1 MPEKS
6 FGVTLMPLMFGQLS
20 RQAACTV
27 RVGVACVR
35 YILVRHIQLFYM
47 SVDGQHRSLPVCLA
61 HAAGALGEM
70 QALARDRVCW
80 QHTGGLQV
88 SRVSSLY

>member
-1 MPEKS
+1 
-6 FGVTLMPLMFGQLS
+6 
-20 RQAACTV
+20 
-27 RVGVACVR
+27 
-35 YILVRHIQLFYM
+35 M